1 MNLQL
6 LTMSDYYDFI
16 QTIINHRGQWS
27 LSDDYWEGHHIIPK
41 SLGGTGETYQ
51 KHENIIRLTAAEHF
65 TAHRLLAE
73 LFPDEPK
80 LQYAFWA
87 MCTLSNAAIIATP
100 EEYEAAKIARSK
112 TIGLQARAALIGGK
126 SSEETRLSHSSA
138 QAGEL
143 NGFYGKTHSKA
154 TREKLSMATSK
165 PVRHIN
171 TGIEYSSS
179 YEAAEKLGISRVLIN
194 NCCRGKQE
202 STCGGMKFEY
212 VNPEDFNRGIPGKN
226 TKSKYERRREIIE
239 LRKQVLLLDEKYP
252 NILSD
257 SDKIRIS
264 KLATCENRRYLEYL
278 LRFFSEE

>member
-6 LTMSDYYDFI
+6 LLTSDYYNFI
-16 QTIINHRGQWS
+16 QNILNHRGQWT
-27 LSDDYWEGHHIIPK
+27 LSDEYWEGHHIIPK
-41 SLGGTGETYQ
+41 SLGGEGETYQ
-51 KHENIIRLTAAEHF
+51 KHANIIRLTAAEHF
-65 TAHRLLAE
+65 TAHKLLAE

-87 MCTLSNAAIIATP
+87 MCTLSNSAPIATP
-100 EEYEAAKIARSK
+100 EDYEAAKIARSK
-112 TIGLQARAALIGGK
+112 TIGLQARAVLIGGS
-126 SSEETRLSHSSA
+126 SSEETRLNHSLA
-138 QAGEL
+138 QAGES

-154 TREKLSMATSK
+154 TRDKLSSSTSK

-171 TGIEYSSS
+171 TGLEYKSS

-202 STCGGMKFEY
+202 STCGGMRFEY
-212 VNPEDFNRGIPGKN
+212 VNPDDFNRGIPGKN

-239 LRKQVLLLDEKYP
+239 LRKQIILLNEKYP
-252 NILSD
+252 DILSE

-264 KLATCENRRYLEYL
+264 KLATCENRRYLEEL
-278 LRFFSEE
+278 LKLFNGD